1 MLRIFVD
8 ADACPMKDEI
18 YRVAERYALQVT
30 LVANSRMR
38 IPDKGG
44 IELVVVGE
52 GLDVADDWIVDG
64 AERDDIVISADLLL
78 AARCLQKGAHVIGT
92 TGQPFVDDNIGS
104 LLALRDLH
112 AELREAGALRG
123 GPPPLQKRDRFR
135 FLQSLDAVIQ
145 RVRRESGGRG

>member
-30 LVANSRMR
+30 LVANSCMR
-38 IPDKGG
+38 VPDKGW

-52 GLDVADDWIVDG
+52 GLDVADDWIVDAVETG
-64 AERDDIVISADLLL
+64 DIVVSGDILL

-104 LLALRDLH
+104 LLAMRDLH
-112 AELREAGALRG
+112 AELREAGTMRS
-123 GPPPLQKRDRFR
+123 GPPPLQKRDRSR

-145 RVRRESGGRG
+145 RIRRESGGGS

>member
-30 LVANSRMR
+30 LVANSCMR
-38 IPDKGG
+38 VPDKGW

-52 GLDVADDWIVDG
+52 GLDVADDWIVDAVETG
-64 AERDDIVISADLLL
+64 DIVVSGDILL

-92 TGQPFVDDNIGS
+92 TGHPLVD
-104 LLALRDLH
+104 
-112 AELREAGALRG
+112 
-123 GPPPLQKRDRFR
+123 
-135 FLQSLDAVIQ
+135 
-145 RVRRESGGRG
+145 